1 MRLQTPTQQVC
12 FLNLIQRYILYK
24 TKKIPVFFLAV
35 AAHLALYS
43 FTLKTSPPSRFDPNQ
58 TVVIPENFTLAPL
71 QGSKE
76 WERGVI
82 YAQAQNLARTVFF
95 LLSSHV
101 AVELIKV
108 LYL

>member
-1 MRLQTPTQQVC
+1 M
-12 FLNLIQRYILYK
+12 
-24 TKKIPVFFLAV
+24 

-58 TVVIPENFTLAPL
+58 TAVIPENFTLAPL
-71 QGSKE
+71 QESKE

-101 AVELIKV
+101 AVELIKA